1 MFALLESVYQLR
13 GAAGARQVKDIAT
26 SIAHGP
32 GRQFAASGT
41 VIMTNQPG

>member
-13 GAAGARQVKDIAT
+13 GAAGARQVPDLHV

-32 GRQFAASGT
+32 GRQFAAAGT
-41 VIMTNQPG
+41 VIMGRGL